1 MTLLAKALEIAQA
14 AHAGQVDKT
23 GAPYLLHVMRVMH
36 RGQTEDEKI
45 CGLLH
50 DVVEDS
56 STTFED
62 LQNAGFPDHIIAAL
76 RCLTKTSETEDYGL
90 FIQRVKSN
98 PLAVRVKLND
108 LEDNMD
114 IRRLLVIGEKEAAR
128 LNKYLRAYR
137 ELTQS

>member
-1 MTLLAKALEIAQA
+1 MTLLAKALEIAQS
-14 AHAGQVDKT
+14 AHAKQVDKT
-23 GAPYLLHVMRVMH
+23 GSPYLLHVMRVMH

-56 STTFED
+56 ATTFED

-76 RCLTKTSETEDYGL
+76 RCLTKTSETEDYGQ
-90 FIQRVKSN
+90 FIMRVKSN
-98 PLAVRVKLND
+98 ALAVRVKLND

-114 IRRLLVIGEKEAAR
+114 IRRLPAIGEKESAR
-128 LNKYLRAYR
+128 LNKYLKAYKD
-137 ELTQS
+137 LTQR

>member
-1 MTLLAKALEIAQA
+1 MTLLAKALEIAQQ
-14 AHAGQVDKT
+14 AHAQQVDKT

-56 STTFED
+56 ATTFED
-62 LQNAGFPDHIIAAL
+62 LQKAGFPDHIITAL
-76 RCLTKTSETEDYGL
+76 RCLTKTSENENYED
-90 FIQRVKSN
+90 FIRRVKSN
-98 PLAVRVKLND
+98 ALAVRVKLND

-114 IRRLLVIGEKEAAR
+114 IRRLSVIGEKEAAR
-128 LNKYLRAYR
+128 LNKYLKAYK
-137 ELTQS
+137 ELTQP

>member
-1 MTLLAKALEIAQA
+1 MTLIAKALEIAQTV
-14 AHAGQVDKT
+14 HAQQVDKT

-56 STTFED
+56 ATTFED
-62 LQNAGFPDHIIAAL
+62 LQNAGFPDHVIAAL
-76 RCLTKTSETEDYGL
+76 RCLTKTSEDENYED
-90 FIQRVKSN
+90 FILRVKSN
-98 PLAVRVKLND
+98 ALAVRVKLND

-114 IRRLLVIGEKEAAR
+114 IRRLSVIGEKEAAR
-128 LNKYLRAYR
+128 LNKYLKAYK
-137 ELTQS
+137 ELTKL